1 MAYLSKENAIPA
13 MTSDTTPSGI
23 ASASSMFNSRIFA
36 YLAFNRVQETSGWT
50 SNTINP
56 SWIQYEF
63 PTPKLIRRYSM
74 KSDGYPNRMAKDW
87 TLLGSNDGVNWVT
100 LDTRVNQTAWGANSV
115 RYFDFNNNVDYKIY
129 RINITANN
137 GDTGAISLDEIEMF
151 EYIYEY
157 KALFLNDGKI
167 KYFSQPYY
175 SENLIPKMTSSQVPR
190 GVVRASNE
198 TSSNYAA
205 WLAFNEADNNCW
217 QSTTEQCWI
226 SYMFVKPTI
235 VSSYK
240 LKSWSSVYGAYMPK
254 SWTFE
259 GSNDGVT
266 WTILDEK
273 KDVNPWTALEEREFV
288 VKNRKEY
295 LTYRLNISSAYNPRV
310 FLCQFK
316 MHYLNLSTLYEIDKA
331 NATENDFLTYGV
343 NNEII
348 TNVGFDKHN
357 RTIFSH
363 TPFASGKSFEH
374 PIDLSKRRIKQ
385 ITTSYQ

>member
-1 MAYLSKENAIPA
+1 MAYLSTDNAIPA
-13 MTSDTTPSGI
+13 MTSNTAPSGI
-23 ASASSMFNSRIFA
+23 ASAVSSYNTAPYS
-36 YLAFNRVQETSGWT
+36 AFNRVQETSGWT
-50 SNTINP
+50 TYTNLTEC
-56 SWIQYEF
+56 WIQYQF
-63 PTPKLIRRYSM
+63 PMPKLIRRYSI
-74 KSDGYPNRMAKDW
+74 KSCGYAARTPKDW
-87 TLLGSNDGVNWVT
+87 TIQGSNDGAAWVN
-100 LDTRVNQTAWGANSV
+100 LDSKVNQTAWATHET
-115 RYFDFNNNVDYKIY
+115 RYFDFPNNNEYKIY
-129 RINITANN
+129 RINIASNN
-137 GDTGAISLDEIEMF
+137 GDANWISIDEIEMF

-175 SENLIPKMTSSQVPR
+175 SENLIPKMTSSNLPS

-226 SYMFVKPTI
+226 SYEFVKPTV

-240 LKSWSSVYGAYMPK
+240 LKSWSSVYGTYMPK
-254 SWTFE
+254 SWSIE
-259 GSNDGVT
+259 GSNDSVT
-266 WTILDEK
+266 WTILDER

-288 VKNRKEY
+288 IKNRKEY
-295 LTYRLNISSAYNPRV
+295 LVYRLNISTAYNPRV

-331 NATENDFLTYGV
+331 NPDENDFLTYGV
-343 NNEII
+343 IRDTI
-348 TNVGFDKHN
+348 TDVAFDKSK

-363 TPFASGKSFEH
+363 TPFGSGKSFEH
-374 PIDLSKRRIKQ
+374 PIDLSKRKIKK
-385 ITTSYQ
+385 ITTSYL